1 MRIGNG
7 YDIHQ
12 LAVGRPLILGGIT
25 IAFDKGL
32 AGHSDGDCLS
42 HAIIDALLG
51 AAALGDIGR
60 HFPPDDARYKD
71 ADSIELLKETHMLLK
86 ENNRSIV
93 NIDSIIICEA
103 PKLSPYISLMIG
115 NLALALGLKESAVS
129 VKAKTNEGLG
139 YLGAGEAL
147 AAHAVVLIQ

>member
-1 MRIGNG
+1 VRIGNG